1 MIRKTPISQALTIG
15 VDTSHAMSPMDVS
28 DVRHITS
35 LKTSHGEASLVR
47 RWSFLGRVYVA
58 IEGVVVKR

>member
-1 MIRKTPISQALTIG
+1 MRPSAPMIRKTPISQALTIG

-35 LKTSHGEASLVR
+35 LKMSHR
-47 RWSFLGRVYVA
+47 RSVTVYVA